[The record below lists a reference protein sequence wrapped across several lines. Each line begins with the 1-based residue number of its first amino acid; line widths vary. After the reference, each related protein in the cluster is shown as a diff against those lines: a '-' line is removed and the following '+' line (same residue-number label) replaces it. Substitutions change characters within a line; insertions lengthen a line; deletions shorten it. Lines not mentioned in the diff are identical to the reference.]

1 MIPAL
6 LIYIFLSYLVAFF
19 GRNRKFGFWVYFAL
33 CFIFTPLLT
42 FVIVLGSD
50 KRVNLAKVSG
60 AEPVSAAT
68 PEPVR

>member
-19 GRNRKFGFWVYFAL
+19 GRNRKFGFWTYFVL

-50 KRVNLAKVSG
+50 KRVTVTKAT
-60 AEPVSAAT
+60 AEEPAPVAT
-68 PEPVR
+68 PDPAL

>member
-6 LIYIFLSYLVAFF
+6 LVYIFISYLVAFF
-19 GRNRKFGFWVYFAL
+19 GRNRKFGFWVYFAF

-50 KRVNLAKVSG
+50 KRVDASKALAPAPV
-60 AEPVSAAT
+60 ATPDPVS
-68 PEPVR
+68 

>member
-19 GRNRKFGFWVYFAL
+19 GRNRKFGFWIYFAL

-50 KRVNLAKVSG
+50 KRVDVAKLPAPAPAPAPTPTVLA
-60 AEPVSAAT
+60 
-68 PEPVR
+68 